1 VALLWC
7 FEKLLNT
14 QYSVILFVGVAG
26 GLCVN
31 LVLRNNKQGFPVH
44 LHIRIGC
51 PAMAEI
57 SKNANKLFHNHWPK
71 RESIFFRAVTE
82 NNSIAFT
89 YFA

>member
-1 VALLWC
+1 M
-7 FEKLLNT
+7 
-14 QYSVILFVGVAG
+14 
-26 GLCVN
+26 N
-31 LVLRNNKQGFPVH
+31 LMVRNNKAGFFLLH

-57 SKNANKLFHNHWPK
+57 SKNANKLFHNRWPE
-71 RESIFFRAVTE
+71 RESIFFRAAME